1 MISPFEFA
9 DLVRRGLVKQTTG
22 DITEKLAKPVTFYV
36 GFDPTADSLHVGHLV
51 QITTMW
57 RLAKLGH
64 DPIVLIGDGTARI
77 GDPSGK
83 QSSRPMLTTEEID
96 QNALGIEAQ
105 IGRLLPDATFVR
117 NSDWLG
123 DAPML
128 DFLRDIGSC
137 FSVNVML
144 RAECFKARLEEGL
157 TFLELSYMLMQAY
170 DFLHLNIK
178 HGCVLQVGGDDQWS
192 NILAGVDL
200 IRRKRLGVP
209 AWASRANEAFGMTL
223 PLLVN
228 ADGTKMGKTEKGTV
242 WLDPRRTSPYDFF
255 QFWRNIPDDKVRECF
270 KLLSTA
276 VPTDEIEAMPLDE
289 PAAINGAKK
298 RLAHE
303 LTELAHGVDLANE
316 VLKQAES
323 VFEAG
328 DTDALEATPVPDG
341 SDILGA
347 LVACGLATSR
357 TDARNLVLGRGVSV
371 NDEVVVDPKFKID
384 SAVFGSGLVLRKGKK
399 TFKRLEITRG

>member
-83 QSSRPMLTTEEID
+83 QTSRPMLTTEEIE

-123 DAPML
+123 EEPVL

-178 HGCVLQVGGDDQWS
+178 HRCVLQVGGDDQWS

-228 ADGTKMGKTEKGTV
+228 ADGTKMGKTEKGAV
-242 WLDPRRTSPYDFF
+242 WLDRERTSVFDFF
-255 QFWRNIPDDKVRECF
+255 QYWRNIPDDKVRECF
-270 KLLSTA
+270 KLLSFE
-276 VPTDEIEAMPLDE
+276 PIDKIEAMPLNT
-289 PAAINGAKK
+289 PADMNAAKK
-298 RLAHE
+298 LLATE
-303 LTELAHGVDLANE
+303 LTAMVHGNADAVQA
-316 VLKQAES
+316 LKQAES

-328 DTDALEATPVPDG
+328 DTDALEATTVPAG
-341 SDILGA
+341 IDILSA
-347 LVACGLATSR
+347 LVASGLAKSKTE
-357 TDARNLVLGRGVSV
+357 ARNLVLQRGVSV
-371 NDEVVVDPKFKID
+371 NDQLVEDTRLKIT
-384 SAVFGSGLVLRKGKK
+384 SAVVLRKGKK
-399 TFKRLEITRG
+399 TFKRLEIKA